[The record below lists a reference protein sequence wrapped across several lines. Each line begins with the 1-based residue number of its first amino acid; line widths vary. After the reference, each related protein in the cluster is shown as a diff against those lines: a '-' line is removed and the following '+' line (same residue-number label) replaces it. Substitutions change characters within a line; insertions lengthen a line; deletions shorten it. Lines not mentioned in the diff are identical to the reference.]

1 MLLFTNRP
9 GRRHAASAAGRSLG
23 FSLIELMVTVV
34 VLAVVLAIAYPSF
47 TGLINSNRLT
57 GNANEMVAAIQL
69 ARSEAVTRNASVVLC
84 RSDDAT
90 TCATGAAWNG
100 WITLLQS
107 GGAPLRVSAVQAP
120 VQVAASANITGNN
133 DRIVFRPDGM
143 ARDNAGALLAGRF
156 GVCIPTTRPADNQ
169 RFVNISG
176 GSRVSVASGNGAGLC
191 PAP

>member
-1 MLLFTNRP
+1 MLLFADRT
-9 GRRHAASAAGRSLG
+9 GRRHAASTAVGSLG
-23 FSLIELMVTVV
+23 FSLIELMVTVA
-34 VLAVVLAIAYPSF
+34 VLAVVLAVAYPSF

-69 ARSEAVTRNASVVLC
+69 ARSEAVTRNVSVVLC

-107 GGAPLRVSAVQAP
+107 GGAPLRVSTVQAP
-120 VQVAASANITGNN
+120 VQVAASANIAGNN
-133 DRIVFRPDGM
+133 DQIVFRPDGK
-143 ARDNAGALLAGRF
+143 ARDSTGALLAGRF

-176 GSRVSVASGNGAGLC
+176 GSRVSVDSGNGAGLC

>member
-1 MLLFTNRP
+1 MLLFANRP
-9 GRRHAASAAGRSLG
+9 GRRHAASAPGGALG

-90 TCATGAAWNG
+90 TCATGATWNG
-100 WITLLQS
+100 WITLVQS
-107 GGAPLRVSAVQAP
+107 GGAPLRVSTVQTP
-120 VQVAASANITGNN
+120 VQIAASANIIGNN
-133 DRIVFRPDGM
+133 DQIVFRPDGM
-143 ARDNAGALLAGRF
+143 ARDSTGALLAARF
-156 GVCIPTTRPADNQ
+156 GVCIPTTRPAENQ